1 MSATQ
6 LRETAEAMITMAD
19 ELESSEA

>member
-19 ELESSEA
+19 ELERSEA